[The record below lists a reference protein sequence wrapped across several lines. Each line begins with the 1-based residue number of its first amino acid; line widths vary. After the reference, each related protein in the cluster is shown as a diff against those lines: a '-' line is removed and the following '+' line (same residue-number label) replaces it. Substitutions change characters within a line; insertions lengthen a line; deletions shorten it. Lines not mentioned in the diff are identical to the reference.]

1 MIDHALVAPRG
12 ELVVPGNRWDL
23 AEHPAAQPLEVS
35 VVVPYYQGAE
45 QLALLLE
52 GLRGQDF
59 PSRRFEVL
67 VADDGSPDPLDLGRF
82 DTSGLRVR
90 AFHQENKGFRAAAAR
105 NLAAAS
111 AEGQVLCFL
120 DQDTIPEPSYLSAIS
135 RLPGQ
140 LPDALVVGRREHAD
154 LAGWNAEGVRDWFSG
169 KGPAPEILTAPEWLS
184 REYRDTRDLLDAGE
198 NGYKYIISA
207 VMACSTALFRE
218 LGGFDESF
226 QQYGGEDWEFAH
238 RAWNAGAVLAHE
250 PRAVAW
256 HDGPDWAGRSTPES
270 RQAMKQDEKEALL
283 RRIPESEVCA
293 RPDHPA
299 NLLLTWTG
307 LTDVHNQAVQD
318 VLDHLR
324 AAPLNIAVQQN
335 AQFGPQE
342 QSRARFQATL
352 HGMPEDPEQL
362 TASIEDALTWLRH
375 SGAGEVRLDEPRLTI
390 TATRAR
396 RRAERWQ
403 NSFPGRDLLD
413 DLFGRVEL
421 ASQVR
426 TRTA

>member
-1 MIDHALVAPRG
+1 MIDHALVAPDG

-23 AEHPAAQPLEVS
+23 TGHPAAQACEVS
-35 VVVPYYQGAE
+35 VVVPYYQGAG

-52 GLRGQDF
+52 GLRGQDH
-59 PSRRFEVL
+59 PSDRFEVL
-67 VADDGSPDPLDLGRF
+67 VADDGSPDPLDLGKF

-90 AFHQENKGFRAAAAR
+90 ALRQEDRGFRAAAAR

-111 AEGQVLCFL
+111 AEGEVLCFL
-120 DQDTIPEPSYLSAIS
+120 DQDTIPEPGYLSAVS
-135 RLPGQ
+135 WLPAR

-154 LAGWNAEGVRDWFSG
+154 LAGWSAEGVRDWFSG

-184 REYRDTRDLLDAGE
+184 REYRNTRDLLDAGE
-198 NGYKYIISA
+198 DGYKYIISA
-207 VMACSTALFRE
+207 VMACSTSLFRE

-256 HDGPDWAGRSTPES
+256 HDGPDWAGRSTPED
-270 RQAMKQDEKEALL
+270 RKAKKREEEEALL
-283 RRIPESEVCA
+283 RRIPRSEVCA
-293 RPDHPA
+293 QPDRPA

-307 LTDVHNQAVQD
+307 LTDVRNLRVQD
-318 VLDHLR
+318 MLDQLH
-324 AAPLNIAVQQN
+324 AAPLNIAVHQG
-335 AQFGPQE
+335 AAFAPE
-342 QSRARFQATL
+342 AQSRARFQATL

-362 TASIEDALTWLRH
+362 TASIEDALAWLRH
-375 SGAGEVRLDEPRLTI
+375 SGAGEVRMDEPRLTI

-403 NSFPGRDLLD
+403 DSFPRRDLLD
-413 DLFGRVEL
+413 DLFGRVRVPTRV
-421 ASQVR
+421 Q